1 MHAIGP
7 EYCPALTTPQEF
19 PKPDNVNSD
28 PTLGFA
34 ALRIRN
40 SERGEMDLLD

>member
-7 EYCPALTTPQEF
+7 EYCPALTTPQEL

-28 PTLGFA
+28 LTSGFA
-34 ALRIRN
+34 ALRSRN
-40 SERGEMDLLD
+40 SDRGEMDRLD